1 MSNLKEIYA
10 ELKKKEELSQIDP
23 NRIEMRIRAGMEGQ
37 IRAAQSEIP
46 ALKNQY
52 KEQVLRNSVVM
63 AVSGQYGSDFAAIA
77 EKDFGTISVDFLE
90 IVDEISDSIL
100 KRGYKDVYN
109 TNSHHYAM
117 DELNKIKMNYL
128 ISQLPVF
135 QANFTEI
142 GADLPLKAGL
152 LYQLK
157 KQYGGQL
164 FTAVSREKIAKR
176 ALAAGF
182 TGNNLP
188 VVLFNCIVD
197 TDTRMLNAPVAS
209 LEINDLPNNET
220 VKETLVN
227 IKRKLSGEVT
237 TSGVSDSVHPTVSE
251 HHVPPTRRK
260 PTKKE
265 Q

>member
-1 MSNLKEIYA
+1 MSNLKEIYT

-46 ALKNQY
+46 LLKNRY

-63 AVSGQYGSDFAAIA
+63 AVTGQYGSQFASIA

-109 TNSHHYAM
+109 TNSHYYAM

-128 ISQLPVF
+128 IAQLPVF
-135 QANFTEI
+135 QADFTEI

-182 TGNNLP
+182 MGNNLP
-188 VVLFNCIVD
+188 VVLFNCILD
-197 TDTRMLNAPVAS
+197 TDTRLLNAPVATLDIS
-209 LEINDLPNNET
+209 ELPNNDT

-237 TSGVSDSVHPTVSE
+237 TSGVSDSVHPTVSD

-260 PTKKE
+260 STKKE